1 MTIDSNFVR
10 DHHGFNKES
19 VFHEVVVDADKFVR
33 VIWSRSSLHYQV
45 NSAILIYIYKCG
57 ENTLVVAELSELVIF
72 VRVLILSLS
81 NSFITK

>member
-1 MTIDSNFVR
+1 
-10 DHHGFNKES
+10 
-19 VFHEVVVDADKFVR
+19 
-33 VIWSRSSLHYQV
+33 LHYQV